1 MRRIL
6 IILLCISL
14 LGTFA
19 GCRAK
24 TSSEMEPGNPG
35 NGTNEFGSSGSQ
47 VSIPSDATVSD
58 VGSDK
63 FEGEFIE
70 VKPQCPPSY
79 GISFWLPTGW
89 TYSGMQSDDDPTSDL
104 IVSIRPEVPGTE
116 GAITLQHIKGFAVC
130 GTGLEQKD
138 IVFNG
143 HEAWQ
148 GFYDGNTL
156 WSHIILKDPKD
167 CVIINNAEN
176 WYEEYEEEINQI
188 LSTVEF
194 VYYETNT
201 PIAESAEI
209 IIDSASFDID
219 GDGIIEDCKIADGPT
234 SGLFTVVITAS
245 VNGTVKYKNTFNF
258 AWGEL
263 SFGEKDGVP
272 CIIRE
277 RSQNQEPKTEYLPLS
292 VQEGRIV
299 IGGLDPTYEGY
310 WGDSKWNYGLEE
322 KTETDSDAQSPGT
335 ISSDS
340 ILEGVVSWANI
351 NLGLSQSKQN
361 DMSALFN
368 GDQAK
373 ALVSDHKAVM
383 LEDGTIVGY
392 CTYAV
397 LQSVRS
403 TEKGDVVY
411 GDGVDFVDSLIKAEA
426 DQLGKESYI
435 NSGKE
440 RVFFIIAD
448 KNKIND
454 FISFYMNSSEGNSP
468 ASDTLYSH
476 WETTRAKVYRSVDE
490 LAETSAVIITG
501 ECVSAKAVYQMDNI
515 YTLSEIRI
523 IEVYKGQINAGDII
537 QVIEMGGRDTYGEYS
552 KHCFTDEKDFTE
564 LTYPDYFK
572 VVCGADG
579 FWPMKEGEQVL
590 LFLGDTTGFLK
601 DIDGTLYDIIGDYD
615 GKLYLQSDGTYSRP
629 SPSETDDYVFE
640 EGNLTADTETLKK
653 LMK

>member
-1 MRRIL
+1 M
-6 IILLCISL
+6 LLCIVL
-14 LGTFA
+14 LVAFA
-19 GCRAK
+19 GCKAK
-24 TSSEMEPGNPG
+24 TSSEIE
-35 NGTNEFGSSGSQ
+35 TGSTVAQ
-47 VSIPSDATVSD
+47 DQTAVTEEYIPIDATVSD

-70 VKPQCPPSY
+70 IKPQCPPSY
-79 GISFWLPTGW
+79 GVSFWLPTGW
-89 TYSGMQSDDDPTSDL
+89 TYSGIQSDDDPTSDL
-104 IVSIRPEVPGTE
+104 VVSIRPDFPGTE
-116 GAITLQHIKGFAVC
+116 GAITLSHSDGFGVC

-138 IVFNG
+138 IEFNG
-143 HEAWQ
+143 HPAWQ

-245 VNGTVKYKNTFNF
+245 VNGNIKYKNTFNL
-258 AWGEL
+258 ARWNL
-263 SFGEKDGVP
+263 SFGEQEDGSP

-277 RSQNQEPKTEYLPLS
+277 RSQDQEPKTEYLPLS

-322 KTETDSDAQSPGT
+322 RTETDSDAQSPGT

-397 LQSVRS
+397 PQSVRS

-454 FISFYMNSSEGNSP
+454 FISFYMNSSEGNIP
-468 ASDTLYSH
+468 ASDALYSY
-476 WETTRAKVYRSVDE
+476 WKTARAKVYHSIDE
-490 LAETSAVIITG
+490 LAEASSVIVAG

-523 IEVYKGQINAGDII
+523 IDVYKGNLTAGDII
-537 QVIEMGGRDTYGEYS
+537 HVVEMGGRDSYGEYS
-552 KHCFTDEKDFTE
+552 KHCFTDEKDFET
-564 LTYPDYFK
+564 LTYPDSYK

-590 LFLGDTTGFLK
+590 LFLGNTTGFLK
-601 DIDGTLYDIIGDYD
+601 EVDGTLYDIIGDYE

-629 SPSETDDYVFE
+629 SPSETDEYVFE
-640 EGNLTADTETLKK
+640 AENLTADTETLKK

>member
-6 IILLCISL
+6 IMLLCIAL

-24 TSSEMEPGNPG
+24 TATEIE
-35 NGTNEFGSSGSQ
+35 TGSTVAQ
-47 VSIPSDATVSD
+47 DQTAVTEEYIPIDATVSD

-70 VKPQCPPSY
+70 IKPQCPPSY
-79 GISFWLPTGW
+79 GVSFWLPTGW

-148 GFYDGNTL
+148 GFYDGQSL

-209 IIDSASFDID
+209 IIDSVSFDID

-277 RSQNQEPKTEYLPLS
+277 RSQDQEPKTEYLPLS

-373 ALVSDHKAVM
+373 ALVNDHKAVM
-383 LEDGTIVGY
+383 LEDGTIVGF
-392 CTYAV
+392 CTYAAP
-397 LQSVRS
+397 QSVRS
-403 TEKGDVVY
+403 TEIGDVVF

-426 DQLGKESYI
+426 DRLGKESYT
-435 NSGKE
+435 NNGKE
-440 RVFFIIAD
+440 RAFFIIAD

-468 ASDTLYSH
+468 ASDMLYSH

-629 SPSETDDYVFE
+629 SPSETDEYVFE

>member
-6 IILLCISL
+6 IVLLCISM
-14 LGTFA
+14 LGSFA

-24 TSSEMEPGNPG
+24 TSSEIDTGN
-35 NGTNEFGSSGSQ
+35 TIAQDETAITEEY
-47 VSIPSDATVSD
+47 IPIDATVSD

-70 VKPQCPPSY
+70 IKPQCPPSY

-104 IVSIRPEVPGTE
+104 VVSIRPEVPGTE

-143 HEAWQ
+143 HPAWQ
-148 GFYDGNTL
+148 GFYDGQSL

-167 CVIINNAEN
+167 CVIINDAEN

-245 VNGTVKYKNTFNF
+245 VDENIKYKNTFNL

-277 RSQNQEPKTEYLPLS
+277 RSQDQEPKTEYLPLS

-397 LQSVRS
+397 PQSVRS

-454 FISFYMNSSEGNSP
+454 FISFYMNSSEGNIP
-468 ASDTLYSH
+468 ASDALYSY
-476 WETTRAKVYRSVDE
+476 WKTARAKVYHSIDE
-490 LAETSAVIITG
+490 LAEASSVIVAG

-523 IEVYKGQINAGDII
+523 IDVYKENLTAGDII
-537 QVIEMGGRDTYGEYS
+537 QVVEMGGRDSYGEYS
-552 KHCFTDEKDFTE
+552 KHCFTDEKDFET
-564 LTYPDYFK
+564 LTYPDSYK

-601 DIDGTLYDIIGDYD
+601 EVDGTLYDIIGDYD

-629 SPSETDDYVFE
+629 SPSETDEYVFE
-640 EGNLTADTETLKK
+640 AENLTVDTETLKK

>member
-6 IILLCISL
+6 IVLLCISM
-14 LGTFA
+14 LGSFA

-24 TSSEMEPGNPG
+24 TSSEIDTGN
-35 NGTNEFGSSGSQ
+35 TIAQDETAITEEY
-47 VSIPSDATVSD
+47 IPIDATVSD

-70 VKPQCPPSY
+70 IKPQCPPSY

-89 TYSGMQSDDDPTSDL
+89 TYSGIQSDDDPTSDL
-104 IVSIRPEVPGTE
+104 VVSIRPEVPGTE

-143 HEAWQ
+143 HPAWQ
-148 GFYDGNTL
+148 GFYDGQSL

-167 CVIINNAEN
+167 CVIINDAEN

-245 VNGTVKYKNTFNF
+245 VDENIKYKNTFNL

-277 RSQNQEPKTEYLPLS
+277 RSQDQEPKTEYLPLS

-397 LQSVRS
+397 PQSVRS

-454 FISFYMNSSEGNSP
+454 FISFYMNSSEGNIP
-468 ASDTLYSH
+468 ASDALYSY
-476 WETTRAKVYRSVDE
+476 WKTARAKVYHSIDE
-490 LAETSAVIITG
+490 LAEASSVIVAG

-523 IEVYKGQINAGDII
+523 IDVYKENLTAGDII
-537 QVIEMGGRDTYGEYS
+537 QVVEMGGRDSYGEYS
-552 KHCFTDEKDFTE
+552 KHCFTDEKDFET
-564 LTYPDYFK
+564 LTYPDSYK

-601 DIDGTLYDIIGDYD
+601 EVDGTLYDIIGDYD

-629 SPSETDDYVFE
+629 SPSETDEYVFE
-640 EGNLTADTETLKK
+640 AENLTVDTETLKK

>member
-1 MRRIL
+1 MRRLL
-6 IILLCISL
+6 IMLLCIAL

-24 TSSEMEPGNPG
+24 TAPEIE
-35 NGTNEFGSSGSQ
+35 TGSAVAQ
-47 VSIPSDATVSD
+47 DQTAVTEEYISIDATVSD

-70 VKPQCPPSY
+70 IKPQCPPSY
-79 GISFWLPTGW
+79 GVSFWLPTGW

-104 IVSIRPEVPGTE
+104 VVSIRPEFPGTE
-116 GAITLQHIKGFAVC
+116 GAITLQHMKGFGVC

-245 VNGTVKYKNTFNF
+245 VNGNIKYKNTFNL
-258 AWGEL
+258 AGGNL
-263 SFGEKDGVP
+263 SFGEQEDGSP

-277 RSQNQEPKTEYLPLS
+277 RSQDQEPKTEYLPLS

-340 ILEGVVSWANI
+340 ILEGIVRWAKT
-351 NLGLSQSKQN
+351 NLNLSDSKPY
-361 DMSALFN
+361 DMSALF
-368 GDQAK
+368 GSDQAK
-373 ALVSDHKAVM
+373 ALIRNHKAI
-383 LEDGTIVGY
+383 LFEDGSIVGY
-392 CTYAV
+392 CSYAV
-397 LQSVRS
+397 PQSVKTTS
-403 TEKGDVVY
+403 SGDVVY
-411 GDGVDFVDSLIKAEA
+411 GDGVDFVDSQIKAEA
-426 DQLGKESYI
+426 DKNGKESYT
-435 NSGKE
+435 NSGKD
-440 RVFFIIAD
+440 RVFFIISD
-448 KNKIND
+448 KSRLND
-454 FISFYMNSSEGNSP
+454 LIGFYMNSSEGNCP
-468 ASDTLYSH
+468 APEQSSYLG
-476 WETTRAKVYRSVDE
+476 A
-490 LAETSAVIITG
+490 
-501 ECVSAKAVYQMDNI
+501 
-515 YTLSEIRI
+515 LSEGEKQKIL
-523 IEVYKGQINAGDII
+523 EFAKGWYADNFPNYKD
-537 QVIEMGGRDTYGEYS
+537 
-552 KHCFTDEKDFTE
+552 
-564 LTYPDYFK
+564 L
-572 VVCGADG
+572 
-579 FWPMKEGEQVL
+579 
-590 LFLGDTTGFLK
+590 
-601 DIDGTLYDIIGDYD
+601 
-615 GKLYLQSDGTYSRP
+615 
-629 SPSETDDYVFE
+629 VFE
-640 EGNLTADTETLKK
+640 FAKDSAFGYTQYPQYKPGEIIILRVTSEKSFAGSVRSCFIKITDSGYEVFNEGT
-653 LMK
+653 

>member
-1 MRRIL
+1 M
-6 IILLCISL
+6 LLCIVL
-14 LGTFA
+14 LVAFA

-24 TSSEMEPGNPG
+24 TSSGIETGDTDAQDQTAVTQE
-35 NGTNEFGSSGSQ
+35 
-47 VSIPSDATVSD
+47 SIPVEATVSD

-63 FEGEFIE
+63 LEGEFVE

-79 GISFWLPTGW
+79 GVSFWLPKGW
-89 TYSGMQSDDDPTSDL
+89 TYSGMQSDDEPTSDL
-104 IVSIRPEVPGTE
+104 VVSIRPDFPGTE
-116 GAITLQHIKGFAVC
+116 GAITLQHCDGFGVC

-138 IVFNG
+138 VVFNG

-219 GDGIIEDCKIADGPT
+219 GDGKIEDCKIADGPT

-245 VNGTVKYKNTFNF
+245 VNGNIKYKNTFNL
-258 AWGEL
+258 AGGNL
-263 SFGEKDGVP
+263 SFGEQDGSP
-272 CIIRE
+272 CIIRK
-277 RSQNQEPKTEYLPLS
+277 RSQDQDPKTEYLPLS
-292 VQEGRIV
+292 VQDGRIV
-299 IGGLDPTYEGY
+299 IGGLDPVYEGY
-310 WGDSKWNYGLEE
+310 WGDAKWNYGLEVQ
-322 KTETDSDAQSPGT
+322 TENDSDTQSPGT
-335 ISSDS
+335 VSSDF
-340 ILEGVVSWANI
+340 ILEGVVNWAKI
-351 NLGLSQSKQN
+351 YMGLTKSEPY
-361 DMSALFN
+361 DMNSLLN
-368 GDQAK
+368 SDRAK
-373 ALVSDHKAVM
+373 ALIGDHKTIIF
-383 LEDGTIVGY
+383 EDGSVVGY

-397 LQSVRS
+397 PQTVQS
-403 TEKGDVVY
+403 TEKGDIITV
-411 GDGVDFVDSLIKAEA
+411 DGVDFIESLIKAEA
-426 DQLGKESYI
+426 NKLSKDSYT
-435 NSGKE
+435 NSQKD
-440 RVFFIIAD
+440 RVFFIISA

-454 FISFYMNSSEGNSP
+454 FISFYMNSAEGNSL
-468 ASDTLYSH
+468 ASDTLYSY
-476 WETTRAKVYRSVDE
+476 WKTSRAKVYRSIDE

-629 SPSETDDYVFE
+629 SPSETDEYVFE